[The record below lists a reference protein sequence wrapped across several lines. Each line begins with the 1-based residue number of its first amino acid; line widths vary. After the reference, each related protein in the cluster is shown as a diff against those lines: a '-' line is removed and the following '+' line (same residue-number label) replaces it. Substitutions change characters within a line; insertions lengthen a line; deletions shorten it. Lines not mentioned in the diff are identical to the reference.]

1 MLHFKRCFYNYFI
14 FGKCFFSRKIA
25 LMILFVKERN
35 AALHEKLWKCNFD
48 FGWFLSGT
56 NNMAIAFI
64 SPQVIWSCSMF
75 NWEMPEKNAHLI
87 SFKETFSFH
96 KYFVSEI
103 QLPNVFNGRD
113 FLYFSVF
120 SAHNFQLFV
129 VVLFSSNICNWI
141 SLFKRRSYL
150 DQSKTMTRAWRFMF
164 WHFIKEQFDKIKPIE
179 DHII

>member
-1 MLHFKRCFYNYFI
+1 MLHFRRCFYNYFI

-25 LMILFVKERN
+25 LIILFVKERN

-103 QLPNVFNGRD
+103 QLPSSMEDIFCTFP
-113 FLYFSVF
+113 FL
-120 SAHNFQLFV
+120 AHT
-129 VVLFSSNICNWI
+129 I
-141 SLFKRRSYL
+141 SSYL
-150 DQSKTMTRAWRFMF
+150 LLFFLAQIFVTG
-164 WHFIKEQFDKIKPIE
+164 
-179 DHII
+179 